1 MAKCSLLPISAL
13 CIIAIALAGANRPA
27 TAASFVICDAPG
39 CGSPDPNIT
48 FSSSGFDIFV
58 INGFVV
64 PQPSTIVHSENG
76 TSLGSTTQILFSG
89 LWTPGGP
96 ITSTSQ
102 TIFFTESGGGVSD
115 VLQYSYTQA
124 VTGEN
129 GFLEGFV
136 ISDAETPFTIAALN
150 NAGIFATRTLS
161 ESTVPFTFNNTG
173 ITASFQSDVEVPGPI
188 AGAGLPGLLAACG
201 GLLAWW
207 RRRRKAA
214 GAEHHVSGRGVGQ
227 ASALFCLSVFQGV
240 RFGS

>member
-115 VLQYSYTQA
+115 VLRYIYTQA
-124 VTGEN
+124 G
-129 GFLEGFV
+129 GDGILLGSV
-136 ISDAETPFTIAALN
+136 ISDTGTPFSVAALN
-150 NAGIFATRTLS
+150 AAGIHATQTVS
-161 ESTVPFTFNNTG
+161 ESTVPFDFNSTG
-173 ITASFQSDVEVPGPI
+173 ITASFRSDVEVVPGPVV
-188 AGAGLPGLLAACG
+188 GAGLPGLIAACG
-201 GLLAWW
+201 GLFAWW

-214 GAEHHVSGRGVGQ
+214 
-227 ASALFCLSVFQGV
+227 
-240 RFGS
+240 